1 MEKHNVR
8 SDSRAFQL
16 LVRLLTIDPTKRL
29 NALEAMNDP
38 YFKEDPRPT
47 EDVFEGQPIPYPKRE
62 FITDD
67 DSSDVTG
74 AHVSKIESTIMVKT
88 EASSVVLTQQQTSH
102 LNHSQQSITTQQ
114 QQQQN
119 VHIKQQPQQ
128 HNNIVQQAHP
138 QQ

>member
-47 EDVFEGQPIPYPKRE
+47 E
-62 FITDD
+62 
-67 DSSDVTG
+67 
-74 AHVSKIESTIMVKT
+74 
-88 EASSVVLTQQQTSH
+88 
-102 LNHSQQSITTQQ
+102 
-114 QQQQN
+114 
-119 VHIKQQPQQ
+119 
-128 HNNIVQQAHP
+128 
-138 QQ
+138 